1 MVSKYL
7 EVSYTVSH
15 LIVLEI
21 KSNFIRASIL
31 ICKSFKKKRSKLVE
45 ENILQKELKN
55 GVSMWYVPP

>member
-7 EVSYTVSH
+7 EVSYIVSH
-15 LIVLEI
+15 FIVLEI

-31 ICKSFKKKRSKLVE
+31 ICKSFKKKNKLVE

-55 GVSMWYVPP
+55 GVSMGYVPP

>member
-55 GVSMWYVPP
+55 AVSMWYVPP